1 VTIVAG
7 TAGAPRRPE
16 TGVVLSGGGARG
28 AYEAGVI
35 AGIVDVLQ
43 DQGHDQ
49 GPGRAPFSIF
59 TGTSVGAIN
68 ATWLAAHADRPDMNV
83 SGLLDRWR
91 GLELREHLRI
101 SPMRFLRPSRAG
113 ERLGRSFID
122 PRALEDLV
130 RNHIPFGR
138 LHDNTE
144 KGIVRSLVVA
154 ALNIATTRTTMFAE
168 VAPGAHFVPSHD
180 PRRQGI
186 LTRIECGHVLAS
198 AAIPLVFPARRIGS
212 EHYCDGGIRF
222 NTPLAPAIRS
232 GADRLV
238 VVSALHRELVED
250 DEDERIRRT
259 VAYPSPLFILGKVL
273 NALLLDPINYD
284 LGVMHRF
291 NRLWGVLEDT
301 LTIDEMRRVSR
312 VLDET
317 RGVAYRRIETLVF
330 HPSQDI
336 GDITTR
342 HAQRLGTKS
351 VPGMLLAA
359 SARLRAQFES
369 DLLSFILFDGDFA
382 SELIS
387 LGRHDAR
394 QRGDEV
400 RAFFSD

>member
-1 VTIVAG
+1 MVAIVTPSSA
-7 TAGAPRRPE
+7 R

-35 AGIVDVLQ
+35 AGIVDILAGQ
-43 DQGHDQ
+43 RRN
-49 GPGRAPFSIF
+49 RAPFSIF

-83 SGLLDRWR
+83 SGLLERWR
-91 GLELREHLRI
+91 SLELREHLRI
-101 SPMRFLRPSRAG
+101 SPMRFLLPSRAG

-130 RNHIPFGR
+130 QTHIPFQR
-138 LHDNTE
+138 LHDNID
-144 KGIVRSLVVA
+144 KGIVEALVIA
-154 ALNIATTRTTMFAE
+154 ALNIASTKTTMFAE
-168 VAPGAHFVPSHD
+168 VAPTARFIPSRD
-180 PRRQGI
+180 PRRQGS
-186 LTRIECGHVLAS
+186 LTQIDCGHVLAS

-238 VVSALHRELVED
+238 VVSALHREEADD
-250 DEDERIRRT
+250 DEGKRRRRT
-259 VAYPSPLFILGKVL
+259 AAYPSPLFILGKVL

-284 LGVMHRF
+284 LGVMRRF
-291 NRLWGVLEDT
+291 NKLWGVLEET
-301 LTIDEMRRVSR
+301 LTTEEMRRVSD
-312 VLDET
+312 VLEDT
-317 RGVAYRRIETLVF
+317 RGVAYRRLETLVF
-330 HPSQDI
+330 HPSEDI

-342 HAQRLGTKS
+342 HAKRLGAKS
-351 VPGMLLAA
+351 LPSMLVAV

-382 SELIS
+382 QELIS
-387 LGRHDAR
+387 LGLHDAQ
-394 QRGDEV
+394 QRTDEILS
-400 RAFFSD
+400 FFSA

>member
-1 VTIVAG
+1 
-7 TAGAPRRPE
+7 
-16 TGVVLSGGGARG
+16 
-28 AYEAGVI
+28 
-35 AGIVDVLQ
+35 
-43 DQGHDQ
+43 
-49 GPGRAPFSIF
+49 
-59 TGTSVGAIN
+59 
-68 ATWLAAHADRPDMNV
+68 MNV
-83 SGLLDRWR
+83 SGLLDLWR
-91 GLELREHLRI
+91 GLKLREHLRI

-130 RNHIPFGR
+130 RTHIPFGR

-144 KGIVRSLVVA
+144 KGTVRSLVVA

-168 VAPGAHFVPSHD
+168 VAPGAHFVPSRD
-180 PRRQGI
+180 PRRQGT

-212 EHYCDGGIRF
+212 DHYCDGGIRF

-238 VVSALHRELVED
+238 VVSALHREFVED

-284 LGVMHRF
+284 LGVMHRL

-312 VLDET
+312 VLEET

-351 VPGMLLAA
+351 LQGMLLAA

-369 DLLSFILFDGDFA
+369 DLLSFVLFDGDFA

-387 LGRHDAR
+387 LGRHDVR